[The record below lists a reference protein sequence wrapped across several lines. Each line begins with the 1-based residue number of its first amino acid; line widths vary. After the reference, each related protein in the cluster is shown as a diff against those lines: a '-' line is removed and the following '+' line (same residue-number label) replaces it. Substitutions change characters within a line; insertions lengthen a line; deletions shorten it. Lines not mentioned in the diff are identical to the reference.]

1 MAAEATRATQL
12 GLYFSGAAVLLMLG
26 AGVVSPF
33 VGYDPAAAVDY
44 DQRLQ
49 APSSAHVFGTDGQG
63 RDVAMRV
70 LKGTEAF
77 FLPGLLAAGIATI
90 IGALAGAITGY
101 VVGPVREAVLWLL
114 QLIDTLPRLV
124 FIILVCTILDPTI
137 TLIALVTG
145 ILFVPSVATV
155 IQRKVESLGSED
167 YILAHVAHGFTPT
180 RILLY
185 HIVWLQCRPALIRQ
199 ATFVFSYVLFVET
212 ALSYLGD
219 YGVPEPSPSWGNMVA
234 QARELGGQ
242 YLAPWMFP
250 AVAIIL
256 TISALLAFG
265 NLVAR
270 RDEEAI
276 R

>member
-1 MAAEATRATQL
+1 MGGRATSL
-12 GLYFSGAAVLLMLG
+12 ALWSSGVALLALLMLG
-26 AGVVSPF
+26 LVSPL
-33 VGYDPAAAVDY
+33 VSYDPAAAVDY
-44 DQRLQ
+44 SHRLNP
-49 APSSAHVFGTDGQG
+49 PSAGHPFGTDGQG

-77 FLPGLLAAGIATI
+77 FLPGLMAAALAVVV
-90 IGALAGAITGY
+90 GALAGAITGY
-101 VVGPVREAVLWLL
+101 VVGPIREAVLWIL

-124 FIILVCTILDPTI
+124 FIILVCTILDPSI
-137 TLIALVTG
+137 TLIAFVTG
-145 ILFVPSVATV
+145 VLYIPPVATV
-155 IQRKVESLGSED
+155 IRRKVEALGSED
-167 YILAHVAHGFTPT
+167 YILAHLAHGFASW

-185 HIVWLQCRPALIRQ
+185 HIVWLQCRPMLIRQ

-219 YGVPEPSPSWGNMVA
+219 YGVPEPTPSWGNMVA

-242 YLAPWMFP
+242 YLHPWLFP
-250 AVAIIL
+250 AVAIVV
-256 TISALLAFG
+256 TISATLAFG

-270 RDEEAI
+270 ADEEAV